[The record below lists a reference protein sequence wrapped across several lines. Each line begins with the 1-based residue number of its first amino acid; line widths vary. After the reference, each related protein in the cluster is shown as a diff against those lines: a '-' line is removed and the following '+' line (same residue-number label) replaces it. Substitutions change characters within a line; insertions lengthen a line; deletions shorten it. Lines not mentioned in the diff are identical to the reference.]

1 MSCPCHV
8 PAVLQPCRFA
18 NNFSRARHSMA
29 GARHCICELTSVIAR
44 RPVGDLHRFVL
55 FRLSRGV
62 LRVAVR
68 IFQAT
73 REISRRVQHC
83 RSTEGAQHGMCELAR
98 HGMAGARLCM
108 CEIALKETIS
118 EHPVLPQSYSPIFIP
133 TVYKV
138 VQI

>member
-8 PAVLQPCRFA
+8 PAVLQPYRFA
-18 NNFSRARHSMA
+18 NNFSRPRHSMA
-29 GARHCICELTSVIAR
+29 GARHCICELTSAIAR
-44 RPVGDLHRFVL
+44 RPIGDLHRFVL

-62 LRVAVR
+62 LRVAFR

-73 REISRRVQHC
+73 REISRRVRHC
-83 RSTEGAQHGMCELAR
+83 RSTEGIQHGT
-98 HGMAGARLCM
+98 AGARLCM

-118 EHPVLPQSYSPIFIP
+118 EHPVLPHSYSPIFIP